1 MARKRQRKKKKS
13 GLISNN
19 LVVPFSRFHSPRVK
33 PAETKKGRRN
43 QAKKEEKSFEE

>member
-13 GLISNN
+13 GLTSNN

-33 PAETKKGRRN
+33 PNETSKGRRT
-43 QAKKEEKSFEE
+43 QAKQEEKKLEE